1 MDLYHSDRPRL
12 ISEIGEA
19 EAAKV
24 YRMVRRMLSAVS
36 KSFTGRMVLRHYS
49 RSMPSVFDRYI
60 SRNGHVCVSG
70 SFLSCQTGDGVKPG
84 YGSVE
89 IRIVTMPGP
98 GKGVFVTPPGDP
110 EPEFVLP
117 PGTAFRAVGDGRG
130 LFCLEQVRKLER
142 SFGLFTVQSG
152 SADPYATEYNE
163 RLLSGCDPQGMMTA
177 TSPPCTEGW

>member
-12 ISEIGEA
+12 ISEIGGT

-24 YRMVRRMLSAVS
+24 DLMVRRMVSAVS

-49 RSMPSVFDRYI
+49 RTTPAVFDRYI

-84 YGSVE
+84 YGKVE
-89 IRIVTMPGP
+89 VRIVTMPGP
-98 GKGVFVTPPGDP
+98 GKGVFVSPPGDP

-117 PGTAFRAVGDGRG
+117 PGTAFRAVGDGKG
-130 LFCLEQVRKLER
+130 LFCLEQVRRLGR
-142 SFGLFTVQSG
+142 TFDVPDAPSG
-152 SADPYATEYNE
+152 SADPYAAEYNE
-163 RLLSGCDPQGMMTA
+163 RLLAGCDISGSVTA
-177 TSPPCTEGW
+177 TCPPRTEGW